1 MAPEGPP
8 SAAVAELVDR
18 VEQAA
23 SAAGGR
29 YLLGIA
35 GSPGGG
41 KTTLAAAIVAEL
53 NERRGG
59 GAAALPMDGFHLA
72 NASLD
77 RLGRRERK
85 GALDTFDGWGFLALL
100 DRVRR
105 ETDHTVY
112 APSFRREVDEGVA
125 GEIAIE
131 PSARIVVV
139 EGNYLL
145 VGDEPWAGV
154 RGALDEVWFCDTPAD
169 ERETR
174 LVERHVR
181 GGRSPQA
188 ALAWAREVDGVNAVL
203 IEATRERA
211 DLVVSGATGRVL
223 IAD

>member
-1 MAPEGPP
+1 MAPDAPP
-8 SAAVAELVDR
+8 ALAVAALAAR
-18 VEQAA
+18 VEAA
-23 SAAGGR
+23 AAERDGR
-29 YLLGIA
+29 FLLGIA

-41 KTTLAAAIVAEL
+41 KTTLAAAVVAAL

-77 RLGRRERK
+77 RLDRRERK

-100 DRVRR
+100 RRVRE

-131 PSARIVVV
+131 PAARIVVV

-145 VGDEPWAGV
+145 VEDEPWGRV
-154 RGALDEVWFCDTPAD
+154 RGALDEVWFCETPST

-174 LVERHVR
+174 LIDRHIR
-181 GGRSPQA
+181 GGRTPEA
-188 ALAWAREVDGVNAVL
+188 AAAWAREVDGVNAVV
-203 IEATRERA
+203 IEATRSRA
-211 DLVVSGATGRVL
+211 DLIVSGTTGEVL
-223 IAD
+223 VGD